1 MKPTVNMLH
10 LTVLFFLLT
19 AASCG
24 GGGEIADG
32 GGIGGTGVVSTG
44 SVTAIG
50 SVWVNGV
57 RFDTSEAGVYVG
69 DRFQGSGDQA
79 VIDNLDPG
87 RVVRVI
93 GRLTPDGNGNADRVY
108 YDPLLVGPV
117 QAIDTIDDSTLVLTI
132 LGQRVIVDDRTVLN
146 NLSID
151 ALTTENLA
159 EVSGFFNEV
168 NQIQATFLLHLADAA
183 APGVIFT
190 ITGPVST
197 LNPVN
202 RTFQINDQE
211 IDYRQVE
218 NGQGLPSGMA
228 DGSMVTVTGQMADN
242 GAVFIA
248 IAIGNYG
255 RLGEIE
261 TDYMEIESIISA
273 ALDQNRFQLEGIP
286 VEISPATEFA
296 GGDSEDLL
304 AGVGLEV
311 EGNYSAG
318 VVFAEK
324 IAFNQVFRAESHL
337 AEKDPSGNTLTL
349 AGLDGLTLQVNALTR
364 YSGST
369 DSFQQLNAGDH
380 LVIKGWPTDH
390 RTITAT
396 RIFGLPEVQ
405 NKIFLR
411 GSVTSIN
418 DPVLTINGVAIDTDE
433 IPDDG
438 FFAADE
444 MSVTKEVF
452 FARLQEN
459 DPVAVRGELL
469 AGNSVVWETI
479 TMGSEPTE

>member
-1 MKPTVNMLH
+1 
-10 LTVLFFLLT
+10 
-19 AASCG
+19 
-24 GGGEIADG
+24 
-32 GGIGGTGVVSTG
+32 
-44 SVTAIG
+44 
-50 SVWVNGV
+50 
-57 RFDTSEAGVYVG
+57 
-69 DRFQGSGDQA
+69 
-79 VIDNLDPG
+79 
-87 RVVRVI
+87 
-93 GRLTPDGNGNADRVY
+93 
-108 YDPLLVGPV
+108 
-117 QAIDTIDDSTLVLTI
+117 
-132 LGQRVIVDDRTVLN
+132 
-146 NLSID
+146 
-151 ALTTENLA
+151 
-159 EVSGFFNEV
+159 
-168 NQIQATFLLHLADAA
+168 
-183 APGVIFT
+183 
-190 ITGPVST
+190 
-197 LNPVN
+197 
-202 RTFQINDQE
+202 
-211 IDYRQVE
+211 
-218 NGQGLPSGMA
+218 
-228 DGSMVTVTGQMADN
+228 
-242 GAVFIA
+242 
-248 IAIGNYG
+248 
-255 RLGEIE
+255 
-261 TDYMEIESIISA
+261 MEIESIISA